1 MFYFLFGILLL
12 KCCKMKITYLD
23 NYSALS
29 EKAAQLIGHEVQ
41 KNPEL
46 LFCAATGGSP
56 TGMYA
61 EMAKQK
67 SIYTQMRVIKMDEW
81 GIIPL
86 SHPDSCESYL
96 HKHLLG
102 PLEIS
107 TNRYTTFDT
116 APELVEAECQR
127 ISKFI
132 KENGPLDI
140 CILGLGKNG
149 HIAFNEPAE
158 VLNPDFHKAILAES
172 TIAHDPALS
181 NGSEPAYGLCVG
193 MEGIMQSKKII
204 FLITG
209 KGKQDAVKRIM
220 ERKIGTDCPAS
231 FLWMH
236 PNVECLIDSSAI

>member
-1 MFYFLFGILLL
+1 
-12 KCCKMKITYLD
+12 MKITYLA
-23 NYSALS
+23 NYDVLS
-29 EKAAQLIGHEVQ
+29 QKAAHLIADEVQ
-41 KNPEL
+41 KTPDL

-61 EMAKQK
+61 EMAKDK
-67 SIYTQMRVIKMDEW
+67 LTYTKMRVIKMDEW

-96 HKHLLG
+96 IKHLLG
-102 PLEIS
+102 PLEIADD
-107 TNRYTTFDT
+107 RYTSFDT
-116 APELVEAECQR
+116 APDVVEDECQR
-127 ISKFI
+127 LGQFI
-132 KENGPLDI
+132 KANGPLDI

-149 HIAFNEPAE
+149 HIAFNEPASS
-158 VLNPDFHKAILAES
+158 LNPDFHKAVLAES
-172 TIAHDPALS
+172 TIVHDPALS
-181 NGSEPAYGLCVG
+181 QGSEPAYGLCVG

>member
-1 MFYFLFGILLL
+1 
-12 KCCKMKITYLD
+12 MKITYLD
-23 NYSALS
+23 NYLALS
-29 EKAAQLIGHEVQ
+29 QKAASIIAEEVG
-41 KNPEL
+41 KNPSL

-61 EMAKQK
+61 EMAKNK
-67 SIYTQMRVIKMDEW
+67 SIYAEMRVVKMDEW

-96 HKHLLG
+96 EKHLLS
-102 PLEIS
+102 PLGINSE
-107 TNRYTTFDT
+107 RYTTFDT
-116 APELVEAECQR
+116 QSQMAEEECER
-127 ISKFI
+127 M
-132 KENGPLDI
+132 NGYLKAIGAIDI

-158 VLNPDFHKAILAES
+158 TLHPEFHKALLAES
-172 TIAHDPALS
+172 TIAHDLALS
-181 NGSEPAYGLCVG
+181 QGPEPAYGLCVG
-193 MEGIMQSKKII
+193 MEGIMQSKKIV

-209 KGKQDAVKRIM
+209 KGKQEALKRIM

-236 PNVECLIDSSAI
+236 PNVECLIDNSAV

>member
-1 MFYFLFGILLL
+1 
-12 KCCKMKITYLD
+12 MKITYLD
-23 NYSALS
+23 NYAALS
-29 EKAAQLIGHEVQ
+29 ENAAQLIATEVQ
-41 KNPEL
+41 KKPEL

-61 EMAKQK
+61 VMAKEK
-67 SIYTQMRVIKMDEW
+67 TIYSKMRVIKMDEW

-96 HKHLLG
+96 EKHLLK
-102 PLEIS
+102 PLDIAKE
-107 TNRYTTFDT
+107 RYITFDT
-116 APELVEAECQR
+116 APELVESECRR
-127 ISKFI
+127 IGKFI

-158 VLNPDFHKAILAES
+158 VLNPDFHKAVLAES
-172 TIAHDPALS
+172 TIAHDPTLS
-181 NGSEPAYGLCVG
+181 QGSEPAYGLCVG

-204 FLITG
+204 FLVTG

-220 ERKIGTDCPAS
+220 EKKIGTDCPAS

-236 PNVECLIDSSAI
+236 PNVECLINSSAI

>member
-1 MFYFLFGILLL
+1 
-12 KCCKMKITYLD
+12 MKITYLE
-23 NYSALS
+23 NYAALS
-29 EKAAQLIGHEVQ
+29 EKAAHLIASEVQ
-41 KNPEL
+41 ENPTL

-61 EMAKQK
+61 EMTKDKA
-67 SIYTQMRVIKMDEW
+67 IYAQMRVIKMDEW

-96 HKHLLG
+96 IKHLLG
-102 PLEIS
+102 PLEIADE
-107 TNRYTTFDT
+107 RYTTFDT
-116 APELVEAECQR
+116 APELVEAECARLSQ
-127 ISKFI
+127 FI
-132 KENGPLDI
+132 KAKGPFDI

-149 HIAFNEPAE
+149 HIAFNEPASS
-158 VLNPDFHKAILAES
+158 LNPDFHKAVLAES

-181 NGSEPAYGLCVG
+181 QGSEPAYGLCVG

-204 FLITG
+204 FLVTG

>member
-1 MFYFLFGILLL
+1 
-12 KCCKMKITYLD
+12 MKITYLD
-23 NYSALS
+23 NYAALS
-29 EKAAQLIGHEVQ
+29 ENAAQLIASEVL

-56 TGMYA
+56 TGLYS
-61 EMAKQK
+61 EMAKEK
-67 SIYTQMRVIKMDEW
+67 SIYSKMRVIKMDEW

-96 HKHLLG
+96 EKHLLK
-102 PLEIS
+102 PLNIAKE
-107 TNRYTTFDT
+107 RYITFDT
-116 APELVEAECQR
+116 APELVESECTR
-127 ISKFI
+127 IDKFI

-158 VLNPDFHKAILAES
+158 VLNPEFHKAVLAES

-181 NGSEPAYGLCVG
+181 QGSEPAYGLCVG

-204 FLITG
+204 FLVTG

-220 ERKIGTDCPAS
+220 EKKIGTDCPAS

>member
-1 MFYFLFGILLL
+1 
-12 KCCKMKITYLD
+12 MKITYLD
-23 NYSALS
+23 NYAALS
-29 EKAAQLIGHEVQ
+29 ENSAQLIATEVQ

-61 EMAKQK
+61 VMAKEK
-67 SIYTQMRVIKMDEW
+67 AIYSKMRVIKMDEW

-96 HKHLLG
+96 EKHLLK
-102 PLEIS
+102 PLDIAKE
-107 TNRYTTFDT
+107 RYITFDT
-116 APELVEAECQR
+116 APELVESECRR
-127 ISKFI
+127 IGKFI

-158 VLNPDFHKAILAES
+158 VLNPDFHKAVLAES
-172 TIAHDPALS
+172 TIAHDPTLS
-181 NGSEPAYGLCVG
+181 QGSEPAYGLCVG

-204 FLITG
+204 FLVTG

-220 ERKIGTDCPAS
+220 EKKIGTDCPAS

>member
-1 MFYFLFGILLL
+1 
-12 KCCKMKITYLD
+12 MKITYLD
-23 NYSALS
+23 NYAALS
-29 EKAAQLIGHEVQ
+29 ENAAQLIATEVQ

-61 EMAKQK
+61 VMAKEK
-67 SIYTQMRVIKMDEW
+67 AIYSKMRVIKMDEW

-96 HKHLLG
+96 EKHLLK
-102 PLEIS
+102 PLDIAKE
-107 TNRYTTFDT
+107 RYITFDT
-116 APELVEAECQR
+116 APELVESECRR
-127 ISKFI
+127 IGKFI

-158 VLNPDFHKAILAES
+158 VLNPDFHKAVLAES
-172 TIAHDPALS
+172 TIAHDPTLS
-181 NGSEPAYGLCVG
+181 QGSEPAYGLCVG

-204 FLITG
+204 FLVTG

-220 ERKIGTDCPAS
+220 EKKIGTDCPAS